1 MIIAWD
7 KDNIRTHIAD
17 TKSNQEYYCP
27 YCGAPLTVKKGDIR
41 KHHFAHKI
49 GHLCRDE
56 WERNGI
62 YDKSEWH
69 YNWQDQFPLENQEI
83 SLTLGSTKHRADV
96 VIDRTVIEF
105 QHSILR
111 KEDFDN
117 RNNFYF
123 NLGYK
128 VVWLFDVEDLIEDG
142 KITYSLDEKNLLNV
156 KWKNPKKAFNPYD
169 VEEGKIDLFLQF
181 YDFNK
186 EKKIVRVINVSSN
199 GFEEFTTTNLMSKEE
214 FFNYIGFID
223 GNCIAP
229 NRMDLDE
236 NEEYKQFKVKYGII
250 LNKQQ
255 ERAMIAVEGNNL
267 LLAVPGSGKTTVL
280 VDRLGYMIFEKHIN
294 PKDILCI
301 TFNVEAK
308 DEMKRRFIEKFG
320 IENSGIEFS
329 TINAISLKIYNDY
342 CDSKNISKKTTDK
355 KESKKIAREILK
367 EANDYVTNDDV
378 EQFINY
384 ISYAKNMMLDEDG
397 LKCIDECMN
406 LFTENYKKYCKQLES
421 KKIMDFDDQMV
432 FAYEKLE
439 SDCELAK
446 KWRTK
451 YKYICVDEAQDTS
464 KIQHAIINIL
474 AKENNLFMVGDEDQT
489 IYGFRGAYPLALLN
503 FRTDYI
509 NPYILKMETNYRS
522 TQAIVDVANKFINRN
537 KGRYEKNM
545 IANKGIGSP
554 VELVKVES
562 TNEQF
567 YKCVDIAKNG
577 KEQIA
582 FLYRDNTSC
591 VVLLDL
597 FLKNN
602 IKFCLKKPE
611 HNFFN
616 EKKVKGLIACLK
628 IAINS
633 EKYADEIYNLNKPYI
648 HMQYNT
654 KKFVVK
660 NSRHIG
666 FYNAL
671 KEQMKYVKRCYVA
684 DAENLENTLNS
695 IKKLTPY
702 KAISSLIDA
711 YNDDVTSCEVS
722 ILLELSRNIST
733 LNEFIERV
741 EYLSQ
746 VINEG
751 VMNDDKRI
759 ALSTVHTS
767 KGKEF
772 DSVYLIDVYDG
783 RFPTSNRNYF
793 NGSKDYNDNEQS
805 ERRLFYVALTRA
817 KTNLSIFKI
826 KDKKSSYIEEL
837 FPSEKKEIDRK
848 AIPEN
853 YKYYRRELINNNIM
867 STEQLRND
875 NRFAKPMI
883 VNNQEKNEIENN
895 INEKELYERHKK
907 EALEKVKKNE
917 EAFDSS
923 GKRWVMCKSCGMFD
937 VSDKFSSYGGEGPNT
952 NSGVCLECEKRAREE
967 KKKLNKVEK

>member
-41 KHHFAHKI
+41 KHHFAHRVK
-49 GHLCRDE
+49 HMCRDE
-56 WERNGI
+56 WERNGS

-69 YNWQDQFPLENQEI
+69 YNWQDQFPMENQEI
-83 SLTLGSTKHRADV
+83 SLVLGSTKHRADV

-142 KITYSLDEKNLLNV
+142 KITYSLGKKNLLNV
-156 KWKNPKKAFNPYD
+156 KWKNPKKAFNPYN
-169 VEEGKIDLFLQF
+169 VKEGKIDLFLQF

-223 GNCIAP
+223 GKCIAP

-236 NEEYKQFKVKYGII
+236 NEEYKKFKVKYDIN

-308 DEMKRRFIEKFG
+308 DEMKRRFIKKFG

-342 CDSKNISKKTTDK
+342 CDSKNVSKKTTDK
-355 KESKKIAREILK
+355 KESKKIVREILK
-367 EANDYVTNDDV
+367 ETNNNVTNDDV

-384 ISYAKNMMLDEDG
+384 ISYAKNMMLNDER
-397 LKCIDECMN
+397 LECIDECMDS
-406 LFTENYKKYCKQLES
+406 FTENYRKYCEQLEL
-421 KKIMDFDDQMV
+421 KNLMDFDDQMV
-432 FAYEKLE
+432 FALEALE
-439 SDCELAK
+439 SDCDIAK
-446 KWRTK
+446 KWKTK

-464 KIQHAIINIL
+464 KIQHTIINLL

-489 IYGFRGAYPLALLN
+489 IYGFRGAYPRALLN

-522 TQAIVDVANKFINRN
+522 TQSIVDVAKKFINRN
-537 KGRYEKNM
+537 LGRYEKNM
-545 IANKGIGSP
+545 MANKDFGSP
-554 VELVKVES
+554 VELIKVES
-562 TNEQF
+562 TSEQF
-567 YKCVDIAKNG
+567 CKCVDIVKNT

-597 FLKNN
+597 FLRND
-602 IKFCLKKPE
+602 IDFCLKKPE

-616 EKKVKGLIACLK
+616 ENKVKGLLACIK
-628 IAINS
+628 IAINP
-633 EKYADEIYNLNKPYI
+633 EKYANEIYNLNSPYI
-648 HMQYNT
+648 HMQYKT
-654 KKFVVK
+654 KRYVVE
-660 NSRHIG
+660 NSKTKG

-671 KEQMKYVKRCYVA
+671 KEQMKYVKKYYGD
-684 DAENLENTLNS
+684 DAENLENNLNS
-695 IKKLTPY
+695 IKELTPY
-702 KAISSLIDA
+702 NAISSLIDA
-711 YNDDVTSCEVS
+711 YGIDAASTETS
-722 ILLELSRNIST
+722 ILLELSRNIDT
-733 LNEFIERV
+733 LKEFIERM

-746 VINEG
+746 VLGNG
-751 VMNDDKRI
+751 VINDDKRVT
-759 ALSTVHTS
+759 LPTVHTS

-793 NGSKDYNDNEQS
+793 NGSKDYDDNEQN

-826 KDKKSSYIEEL
+826 KNKKSSYIEEL
-837 FPSEKKEIDRK
+837 FPSEKKEIERK

-853 YKYYRRELINNNIM
+853 YKYYRRGLINNNIM
-867 STEQLRND
+867 STEQLRDD
-875 NRFAKPMI
+875 NRFDKPMI
-883 VNNQEKNEIENN
+883 VINQEKKTENN
-895 INEKELYERHKK
+895 TNEKELYEAHKE
-907 EALEKVKKNE
+907 EALEKVRKNE

-923 GKRWVMCKSCGMFD
+923 GKRWVLCKLCGMFD
-937 VSDKFSSYGGEGPNT
+937 VSDKFSSYGGEGPDT

-967 KKKLNKVEK
+967 KKKLNKGE